1 MMTVVPSF
9 QASMRLFYSLW
20 SRCDKTILLNR
31 LQRMFKEKWKKNVP
45 ALAKAIAQ
53 NLPTPSLS
61 PVFSTLET
69 IVFRGPYN
77 GRSSGTDLR
86 LPRHKGEAS
95 RTVNKVVPVSFHGF
109 RQKGEIQPFFVAGL
123 RFEDFVSRG
132 PPSSKQVKCR
142 IGRESMR
149 RPAFIYRLGRNIQRI
164 WRFRDP
170 ASSRVFRFSVPC
182 TFRIKRVYLFDCCL
196 VELNGRI
203 FVSTFELFLDGI

>member
-1 MMTVVPSF
+1 
-9 QASMRLFYSLW
+9 
-20 SRCDKTILLNR
+20 
-31 LQRMFKEKWKKNVP
+31 MFKEKWKKNVP

-53 NLPTPSLS
+53 NLPPPPPP
-61 PVFSTLET
+61 PVCSTLET

-142 IGRESMR
+142 IERESMR

-164 WRFRDP
+164 
-170 ASSRVFRFSVPC
+170 
-182 TFRIKRVYLFDCCL
+182 
-196 VELNGRI
+196 
-203 FVSTFELFLDGI
+203 

>member
-1 MMTVVPSF
+1 M
-9 QASMRLFYSLW
+9 
-20 SRCDKTILLNR
+20 NR

-149 RPAFIYRLGRNIQRI
+149 RPAFIYRLGQNIQRI
-164 WRFRDP
+164 
-170 ASSRVFRFSVPC
+170 
-182 TFRIKRVYLFDCCL
+182 
-196 VELNGRI
+196 
-203 FVSTFELFLDGI
+203 